1 MLYVFSSIYKMEGWT
16 KKERGES
23 EMVDHASSHYA
34 ILFELVKKGTK
45 RETSL

>member
-1 MLYVFSSIYKMEGWT
+1 MFSLPYTRWGGS
-16 KKERGES
+16 KKERGEN